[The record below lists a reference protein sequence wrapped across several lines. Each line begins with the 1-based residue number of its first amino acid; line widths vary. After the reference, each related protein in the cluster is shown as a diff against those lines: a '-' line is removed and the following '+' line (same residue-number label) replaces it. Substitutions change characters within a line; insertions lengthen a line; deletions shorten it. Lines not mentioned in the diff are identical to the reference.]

1 MDPNATRVRRVSPD
15 GIISTVAGSGGY
27 GFSGDGGPA
36 TQVAMRHP
44 SDVALGADGSLYI
57 VDKAN
62 HCIRRV
68 SFDGIISTVAG
79 NGEHGFSG
87 DGGPATEAAMRY
99 PWGVALGADGSLYI
113 SDKNNHRIRR
123 VSSDG
128 IISTVAGNGQYGF
141 NGDGGSAT
149 QAALA
154 EPLV

>member
-1 MDPNATRVRRVSPD
+1 
-15 GIISTVAGSGGY
+15 
-27 GFSGDGGPA
+27 
-36 TQVAMRHP
+36 MRHP

-57 VDKAN
+57 VDKDN

-141 NGDGGSAT
+141 NGDGGSR
-149 QAALA
+149 
-154 EPLV
+154 PHWPSR